1 MKAEEIKDR
10 FYTLE
15 SSELCDLLNKI
26 KNDAESYGLNILDK
40 ESNTYYQDF
49 IDLVL
54 YNIDLNSYLKPIKM
68 GWCRYLLDRKS

>member
-54 YNIDLNSYLKPIKM
+54 YNIDLNSYLK
-68 GWCRYLLDRKS
+68 